1 MSKIMVF
8 LYYSSRSKQEIHIS
22 LITQSQSLSSSSVQS
37 QMLLHQSLAM
47 RTQSTMHLKFFRKFM
62 NICVL
67 LHWTRFYFLFV
78 LFIVDKCFDL
88 LTTS

>member
-22 LITQSQSLSSSSVQS
+22 LITQSQSLSSFSIQS
-37 QMLLHQSLAM
+37 QMLLHQRLTM

-67 LHWTRFYFLFV
+67 LHWTRFYFLLYCLLLINV
-78 LFIVDKCFDL
+78 LIC
-88 LTTS
+88 